1 MKPFL
6 DTADLKEIDRWL
18 KTGLLDGITTNP
30 TILKNA
36 GVTEPMTAWKQ
47 IVELIRKYT
56 PIPISLSVEVFSD
69 SPDEMLKQ
77 AKSFVNE
84 LDYEGTTIKI
94 PILGTDGT
102 DRLAVIRELAQ
113 QEIAVNC
120 TACITW
126 FQAFAAAKAGAKYV
140 SLLYRRI
147 MDTGLDGSAE
157 IRKTRELIDQYRL
170 PSEIIVGS
178 IRKKNDVLRAYEA
191 GAHIVTI
198 PTKFL
203 PELLMNKM
211 SVKTQKQ
218 FLKDAGVLKE

>member
-6 DTADLKEIDRWL
+6 DTADLVEIERWL

-30 TILKNA
+30 TILKSA
-36 GVTEPMTAWKQ
+36 GVTEPMKAWRQ
-47 IVELIRKYT
+47 IVELIRKHT
-56 PIPISLSVEVFSD
+56 ATSISLSVEVFSD
-69 SPDEMLKQ
+69 SPEEMLKQ
-77 AKSFVNE
+77 AKAFVAE

-102 DRLAVIRELAQ
+102 DRLAVIHELAK

-126 FQAFAAAKAGAKYV
+126 LQAFAAAKAGAKYV

-147 MDTGLDGSAE
+147 MGTGLDAEVE
-157 IRKTRELIDQYRL
+157 IRKTRQLLDQYKL

-178 IRKKNDVLRAYEA
+178 IRKKYDVLKAYEA

-203 PELLMNKM
+203 PELLMNRK
-211 SVKTQKQ
+211 SVETQKQ
-218 FLKDAGVLKE
+218 FLKDAGVLNQ